1 MGRSP
6 RPDPDSTSQALASD
20 DGVKTAALFDLPT
33 WYARESGS
41 GRGPRYELRHT
52 SARGAGTRPGSPAS
66 SSDLLRAV
74 KDATGIADLGAHDT
88 PRSRF
93 VSVLLGLFRRFD
105 EGAINEARRTLSTFA
120 SLSTFAYKSQPSSSH
135 YTAEWALTERCLGL
149 ASLTFHLFHRAFG
162 DAACALA
169 KSALTRC
176 TGLNDSAQL
185 GRLVKVLVKAPELDR
200 DALMER
206 LGTQLRVAA
215 ALLTSGGGAAHAPA
229 ADSGE

>member
-52 SARGAGTRPGSPAS
+52 SARMRPGSPAS

-105 EGAINEARRTLSTFA
+105 EGAIDQARRSLSAFA
-120 SLSTFAYKSQPSSSH
+120 SLDAFTYKSRPSSSH
-135 YTAEWALTERCLGL
+135 YTAEWAQTERCLAL

-169 KSALTRC
+169 KSAITRC
-176 TGLNDSAQL
+176 TELDDSPQL
-185 GRLVKVLVKAPELDR
+185 GRLVKVLVKAPGLDR

-206 LGTQLRVAA
+206 LETQLRIAA